1 MNHLLTPRKL
11 SAILHADAVGFS
23 RLMEADEEQTHRRLS
38 TALCTLITTI
48 ETHSGRVIKTAGDA
62 VLAEFPSVV
71 EAVRAAI
78 TVQRAFAEDNCNVSN
93 DQRLMFRIGVN
104 LGDVIAEGDDI
115 FGDGVNVAVRLE
127 SLADPG
133 GICISG
139 TVFDQLSG
147 KLDVDFTDLG
157 EQKVKN
163 IARPIRVYRVV
174 LNPEAKHPHRI
185 PWRRHRWLIIGALCA
200 VLIVGAGIASWLWP
214 GIRFGE
220 TDQAGMP
227 WSGRPVIAVLPL
239 INIGGEAR
247 DDPLSIAITEDLIA
261 ELGRYSDLAV
271 LGMSA
276 VLPLQQTTVAP
287 AELGRTLGA
296 QFLVRGSLRTSPDRI
311 RVHVEL
317 SDTQRG
323 QLLWSEQFETK
334 RVNILVLQQEIART
348 IAGTLAANLDRVEEQ
363 RANVE
368 PIPNLDAYDRV
379 LRARSLLRKGDRAA
393 NREARKLLESALV
406 LDPAQASA
414 HALLGEANYDMVQY
428 GWTEFPHQAL
438 EKAENEAQQAIALD
452 ERNVAGHRLLGRV
465 YVVQLQYERGL
476 AEIDRAIALN
486 PSDSTSLYARA
497 NALLW
502 ASKIEDSIKAIEASF
517 RIDPAPNLGAY
528 VVAGLAYY
536 LAERFEESR
545 QILERGLVRFPA
557 NGQLLPI
564 LAAAYAQMGR
574 SSEAARIIDMLRHSN
589 PLFDPQSF
597 GSRLQNTEHR
607 ALLRDGLRKADTDRA
622 VLEPSP
628 YP

>member
-1 MNHLLTPRKL
+1 MNNLLTPRKL

-23 RLMEADEEQTHRRLS
+23 RLMEADEEQTHHRLS
-38 TALCTLITTI
+38 TAVRTLISAI

-71 EAVRAAI
+71 EAVRAAVS
-78 TVQRAFAEDNCNVSN
+78 VQRAFA
-93 DQRLMFRIGVN
+93 DQNRNISKDSQLAFRIGIN
-104 LGDVIAEGDDI
+104 LGDIIVDGDDI
-115 FGDGVNVAVRLE
+115 FGDGVNIAARLE

-139 TVFDQLSG
+139 TAFDQLPG
-147 KLDVDFTDLG
+147 KIDVGFSYLG

-163 IARPIRVYRVV
+163 IERPIRAYRVV
-174 LNPEAKHPHRI
+174 LSPSANRLRRIFWEHR
-185 PWRRHRWLIIGALCA
+185 RWLSVGALCA
-200 VLIVGAGIASWLWP
+200 VLAVGAGLASWLMP
-214 GIRFGE
+214 SLHIRDTDKAGILSE
-220 TDQAGMP
+220 
-227 WSGRPVIAVLPL
+227 RPVIAVLPF

-247 DDPLSIAITEDLIA
+247 DDPLSIAITEDLIG

-276 VLPLQQTTVAP
+276 VLPLQQTSVAP
-287 AELGRTLGA
+287 AELGRTLDA

-317 SDTQRG
+317 TDTQHGR
-323 QLLWSEQFETK
+323 LLWSEQFETE
-334 RVNILVLQQEIART
+334 RLDILVVQQEIART
-348 IAGTLAANLDRVEEQ
+348 IAGTLTVNLDRAEEQ

-368 PIPNLDAYDRV
+368 PIHNLDAYDRV
-379 LRARSLLRKGDRAA
+379 IRARSLLRKGDRTA
-393 NREARKLLESALV
+393 NREARKLLESALE

-414 HALLGEANYDMVQY
+414 HALLGQANYDMTQY

-438 EKAENEAQQAIALD
+438 EKAENEAQRAISLD
-452 ERNVAGHRLLGRV
+452 ERNVAGHALLGRV
-465 YVVQLQYERGL
+465 YAMRGQYERGL

-486 PSDSTSLYARA
+486 SSDSNSLNARA

-502 ASKIEDSIKAIEASF
+502 SGKIDDAIAATEASF
-517 RIDPAPNLGAY
+517 RIDPTPNLGTY
-528 VVAGLAYY
+528 IVAGMAYY
-536 LAERFEESR
+536 LGKRFEESS
-545 QILERGLVRFPA
+545 QILERALVRFPA

-574 SSEAARIIDMLRHSN
+574 IDDAARVIDMLQQTN

-597 GSRLQNTEHR
+597 GSRLQNPDDL
-607 ALLRDGLRKADTDRA
+607 ALLREGLRKAGYD
-622 VLEPSP
+622 
-628 YP
+628 